1 MEKKKHNKKKI
12 IIITSSITVFFLVVI
27 LACLIYMIPYNH
39 ASDVAL
45 NYMKDSSNSEVI
57 DKSDYILFKPKETK
71 EKQNVGFIFYPGGKV
86 GNEAYAPMLRTLS
99 DNGITSILVKMPFHL
114 AILNGNGA
122 DGKQSLVD
130 DVKSWYIGGH
140 SLGGLMA
147 SSYISKHSDS
157 FDGLILFASY
167 SNVDLSSYTN
177 LKTLSFTASND
188 KVLNYDN
195 YYKYES
201 YLPNYKRVDI
211 EGGIHSYF
219 GDYGIQKGDGTPTI
233 TVEQQRNIVCNEIT
247 SFIELY

>member
-12 IIITSSITVFFLVVI
+12 IIITSSITGFFLVVI

-39 ASDVAL
+39 ATDSAMS
-45 NYMKDSSNSEVI
+45 YMKNSDSSQVI
-57 DKSDYILFKPKETK
+57 DKNDYTLFKPKENEDDK
-71 EKQNVGFIFYPGGKV
+71 KVGLIFYPGGKV

-114 AILNGNGA
+114 AILDGNGA
-122 DGKQSLVD
+122 DNKQALASNVT
-130 DVKSWYIGGH
+130 SWYIGGH

-157 FDGLILFASY
+157 FLGLILLAAY
-167 SNVDLSSYTN
+167 SNIDLSSYTN

-201 YLPNYKRVDI
+201 YLPNHKRVDI
-211 EGGIHSYF
+211 DGGIHSYF

-233 TVEQQRNIVCNEIT
+233 TVEEQRSKVCDEIVSYVI
-247 SFIELY
+247 